1 MRKCWST
8 TTGSDKKGN
17 ELSVIAITLLGFPY
31 CYYIWSCVMSHQ
43 PRAARRREV
52 RHPATLTMTDQSAH
66 EAHTLDLSHGGISL
80 QTASQIRLAQY
91 CAVSFQVQLGE
102 ANHRILAMGQVIY
115 SDPDAALGFKTGVQ
129 FLRIDNGSVA
139 VIDQLLQE

>member
-1 MRKCWST
+1 MT
-8 TTGSDKKGN
+8 TSSDKKGN
-17 ELSVIAITLLGFPY
+17 ELSAIAITLLGFLY
-31 CYYIWSCVMSHQ
+31 CYYNWSCVMSHK

-66 EAHTLDLSHGGISL
+66 DAHTLDLSHGGISL

-102 ANHRILAMGQVIY
+102 ANHSILAMGQVVY